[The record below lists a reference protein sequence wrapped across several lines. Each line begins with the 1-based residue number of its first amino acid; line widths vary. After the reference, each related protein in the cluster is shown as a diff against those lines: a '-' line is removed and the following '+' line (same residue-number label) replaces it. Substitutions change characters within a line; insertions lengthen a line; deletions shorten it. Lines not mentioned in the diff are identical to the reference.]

1 MKKFVFI
8 SLVVVVLTSI
18 CGILLYC
25 SFGLTNP
32 WNAKVVGDIPT
43 PSGYN
48 RVNFGYGSYAEYLRN
63 LPLKSKGSKIML
75 YTGGKARLQFL
86 GAAVID
92 QKLLSDDEQCADVTM
107 RLRAEYL
114 WENGRYDEIRFSDTR
129 NKNVQYTGGASRKA
143 FETYMRRVYGVCN
156 TFSVYHET
164 QPHSIKNVKPGDVFV
179 YPARSGRKYGHAVI
193 VVDVAKDQLG
203 NIAVMC
209 AEGNTPARDQ
219 HIIRNLDNKDYNPWF
234 IFNGDEEEFK
244 IAIFTF
250 YKNELRHY

>member
-1 MKKFVFI
+1 MKKFFVI
-8 SLVVVVLTSI
+8 LLVIIVVLTCI
-18 CGILLYC
+18 CGIWLYY
-25 SFGLTNP
+25 SYGLTNP
-32 WNAKVVGDIPT
+32 WNAKTIGDIPA
-43 PSGYN
+43 PKGYT
-48 RVNFGYGSYAEYLRN
+48 RVEFEHGSYAEYLRN
-63 LPLKSKGSKIML
+63 LPLKPQGSKIML

-92 QKLLSDDEQCADVTM
+92 QKLFSDDEQCADVTM

-114 WENGRYDEIRFSDTR
+114 WEKGRYSEICFRDIPK
-129 NKNVQYTGGASRKA
+129 NKVQYTGGASRKA
-143 FETYMRRVYGVCN
+143 FETYMRKVYGVCN

-193 VVDVAKDQLG
+193 VVDVAKSKSG
-203 NIAVMC
+203 EIAVMC

-219 HIIRNLDNKDYNPWF
+219 HVVRNLDSNCNPWF
-234 IFNGDEEEFK
+234 IFNGDEDVFE
-244 IAIFTF
+244 IGPYTF